1 MNFDQLINRRDHDS
15 VKWNR
20 YPQNVTPLWVADMDF
35 HAPDCIQDALS
46 KITMHNIYG
55 YTRPNKS
62 LCKAVTSM
70 LAEKYDWQ
78 VKATS
83 IVWLPGVT
91 SALNISCR
99 AFAENENVL
108 ISTPIYPP
116 FLDAPGFSEKEMVEV
131 PLIKGAT
138 RYEMDFG
145 EIQKQAKDSSLYL
158 LCNPHNPVGRVYERD
173 ELKRLADICLAQN
186 MVICADEI
194 HCDLVLEEGK
204 RHIPIATL
212 SPEIEQNTITLMAPS
227 KTYNTP
233 SLGFA
238 FAVIPNNKL
247 RQQFRRVM
255 KGIVPHPGCM
265 GFAAAEAAYSHG
277 EPWRLELVDY
287 LSKNREFL
295 QNFLKSELPEVGYI
309 PGEGTYLAWLDIR
322 KLKLDNPIQFFLKHG
337 VGLSDGA
344 EFAGPGFLRL
354 NFGCPLQTLK
364 EGLLKMKKAV
374 SEELR

>member
-1 MNFDQLINRRDHDS
+1 MNFDRLINRRDSDS

-35 HAPDCIQDALS
+35 QAPDCIQDALS
-46 KITMHNIYG
+46 KIVTHNIYG
-55 YTRPNKS
+55 YTRPTKS
-62 LCKAVTSM
+62 LFKAVTSM

-99 AFAENENVL
+99 AFAENKKVL

-116 FLDAPGFSEKEMVEV
+116 FLGAPKFSEKEMVQV
-131 PLIKGAT
+131 PLTKGAT

-145 EIQKQAKDSSLYL
+145 EIQKQAKDSALYL

-173 ELKRLADICLAQN
+173 ELKRLADICLAQK

-194 HCDLVLEEGK
+194 HCDLVLEKGK

-255 KGIVPHPGCM
+255 KGIVSHPGSM
-265 GFAAAEAAYSHG
+265 GFAAAEAAYTHG

-287 LSKNREFL
+287 LGKNREFL
-295 QNFLKSELPEVGYI
+295 QNFLRSELPEIGYI
-309 PGEGTYLAWLDIR
+309 PGEGTYLAWLDMR

-344 EFAGPGFLRL
+344 EFAEPGFLRL

-374 SEELR
+374 SEQ